1 MRFLHTADWHIGKGL
16 RGRSRM
22 NEHQQALDE
31 VLDIAKTEKIDALLV
46 AGDVFDTQTPNAE
59 AESLVYRFFAQLAA
73 HQIPAIIIAGNHDH
87 PLRFRALEPLLDRM
101 SIYMRPHVRPA
112 QEGGIFEFA
121 TKKEQ
126 ARIALLPWVP
136 EHKLLDAQL
145 LMGAQADRS
154 ARYADRMAEMLK
166 MLAEHFTA
174 DSINLILGHAFI
186 MGAEAC
192 GSERAIHLSKPYAMT
207 AQDLPATAAYIALGH
222 LHCPQTVDA
231 PSPTRYSGSLLQLDF
246 GEQGQQKEVVII
258 DTAPRKTARIEPVRL
273 TAGRQLR
280 DVNGTLPEIE
290 KRADELN
297 NGDYLRVTVQ
307 LPKFKPGIAD
317 IIHRMLPNAVDVKTE
332 TPVVERGPQPEPLPH
347 DPAALFRQ
355 FCRGRQGE
363 PSDELMNVFEKLYSE
378 VGDATH

>member
-22 NEHQQALDE
+22 DEHQQALDE
-31 VLDIAKTEKIDALLV
+31 VFDIAKSEKVDALLI

-59 AESLVYRFFAQLAA
+59 VEGLVYRFFAQLATQ
-73 HQIPAIIIAGNHDH
+73 QIPAIIIAGNHDH

-101 SIYMRPHVRPA
+101 GIHMRPHVRPA

-136 EHKLLDAQL
+136 EHKLLDSEL
-145 LMGAQADRS
+145 LMGAQADRT
-154 ARYADRMAEMLK
+154 ARYADRMTGMLRQ
-166 MLAEHFTA
+166 LTDQFTA
-174 DSINLILGHAFI
+174 GSINLILGHAFI

-192 GSERAIHLSKPYAMT
+192 GSERAIHLAKPYAMT

-222 LHCPQTVDA
+222 LHCPQVIDA

-246 GEQGQQKEVVII
+246 GEQGQQKEVVLIEV
-258 DTAPRKTARIEPVRL
+258 APRKTARIEPIRI

-280 DVNGTLPEIE
+280 DVIGTLPELE
-290 KRADELN
+290 RRVDELN
-297 NGDYLRVTVQ
+297 NGDYVRVTVK
-307 LPKFKPGIAD
+307 LPKFKPGLAD
-317 IIHRMLPNAVDVKTE
+317 TIHQMLPNAVEVRTE
-332 TPVVERGPQPEPLPH
+332 TPVTERGPQPEPLPH

-355 FCRGRQGE
+355 FCRSRQGE
-363 PSDELMNVFEKLYSE
+363 PSEDLMSAFEKLYSE
-378 VGDATH
+378 VADASR